1 MELGLLLFLAGVGLR
16 AGSGLVEGIK
26 SAGPALFVS
35 GIFVTILP
43 SLAGVLYGKY
53 VLKMNPAIML
63 GSMCGGLTS
72 TPALGVITAQA
83 ESDIPAIGYVGVYA
97 FANIILTVAGQL
109 IMFF

>member
-1 MELGLLLFLAGVGLR
+1 M
-16 AGSGLVEGIK
+16 
-26 SAGPALFVS
+26 
-35 GIFVTILP
+35 TILP